1 MAMKEDDLQAYSI
14 YELISSTSSHRPY
27 AFRSIEQ
34 SQNETAAWQAANP
47 GLRAMRDASPEVL
60 LAFLRNYKEWRGASD
75 RGDDFRLGANM
86 GDALRIAIETT
97 PKPLPGDLVLQLLRN
112 YGSGLSWMLFGF
124 PLRQFLSLLTRDEM
138 TDEIRTEL
146 RRILPHYA
154 PTARGKIEP
163 HLEEVRKL
171 IVELIWVEGEKPL
184 DPGRGPWSQIVFDE
198 VKEYDEVARIGWEEL
213 LEHCRSLEQT
223 VPGAKW
229 NKRSGELMAALG
241 EAEVAAAMLRW
252 LALGPTPNQPREA
265 ISPIEDSAYQKGVIW
280 CLGLRREREVAQAIA
295 DFTLACLRKIPM
307 IGAVSQKVGFAG
319 AQALGA
325 MDCTEAVA
333 QLTRLRAKVKYTV
346 ALKLIEKS
354 LQQAAERSGL
364 SAEELEDISAD
375 GYGLDQEG
383 AKKVILG
390 DATAHLQL
398 ATDGSVSVSWWNAD
412 GKLLKS
418 PPPHVR
424 KGFSKEI
431 RALGPLA
438 KEIEQAFAAQRFRIE
453 SSFLAPRSI
462 PFEHWRQYYVEHPL
476 LGLLGRRLIWA
487 FNDGKGW
494 ERSGMW
500 LDGRVCDAYGSPLE
514 LAGMEASDGAVSDA
528 FKLRLWHPLT
538 SDAGELQHWSE
549 RIFSA
554 AISQPFRQAFR
565 EFYEVSEDERQTRMY
580 SNRFA
585 GTYLRQHQLASLCR
599 ARGWEY
605 RLMGTDF
612 DGHNVPTR
620 NLPQWKMQAQF
631 HVDLPPDRDAALRS
645 SGLGERSGFGINL
658 FVESDQVRFYRDRH
672 EIAVDEVP
680 AMLYSE
686 VMRDVDLFTSVC
698 AIGEDEN
705 WRDEG
710 DRTLGVSGERITL
723 QELSAAVSLRSDML
737 TRVLPLTP
745 IADRCRLGP
754 SHLEVQGQLGRYR
767 ISLASGLA
775 ALVTGSGIRWL
786 KIPQKLL
793 TAVRLELGD
802 LPIELDYRTEMILR
816 KAYLLADDWK
826 IDDSEVIRQ
835 FMPR

>member
-1 MAMKEDDLQAYSI
+1 MPMQEAEKQAYSI
-14 YELISSTSSHRPY
+14 FELISNTSSDRPF
-27 AFRSIEQ
+27 AFRSIEH
-34 SQNETAAWQAANP
+34 SKIETVAWQAANP
-47 GLRAMRDASPEVL
+47 GLQAMRSASPEVL
-60 LAFLRNYKEWRGASD
+60 LAFLRNFREWRGATD
-75 RGDDFRLGANM
+75 RGNDSKLDATM
-86 GDALRIAIETT
+86 GDGLRIAIETA
-97 PKPLPGDLVLQLLRN
+97 PKPLPGDLVLLLLRN

-138 TDEIRTEL
+138 TDEIRAEL
-146 RRILPHYA
+146 RRILPHYS
-154 PTARGKIEP
+154 PSARGKIEP

-184 DPGRGPWSQIVFDE
+184 DPGRGPWSQIVFDK
-198 VKEYDEVARIGWEEL
+198 VKEYDELARIGWEGL
-213 LEHCRSLEQT
+213 LEHCRLLEQT

-229 NKRSGELMAALG
+229 NKRAGELMAALG
-241 EAEVAAAMLRW
+241 EEGVVSAMLRW
-252 LALGPTPNQPREA
+252 LALGPTPNQPRDA

-280 CLGLRREREVAQAIA
+280 CLGLQEERETPQAIA
-295 DFTLACLRKIPM
+295 DFTLACLRRIPM

-319 AQALGA
+319 VQALGA
-325 MDCTEAVA
+325 MDCAEAVA
-333 QLTRLRAKVKYTV
+333 QLTRLRARVKYTV

-354 LQQAAERSGL
+354 LQQAAERSGI
-364 SAEELEDISAD
+364 SKEELEDISVD
-375 GYGLDQEG
+375 GYGLDDQG
-383 AKKVILG
+383 ARSFVIG
-390 DATAHLQL
+390 DANAQLQL
-398 ATDGSVSVSWWNAD
+398 ATDGSVSVSWRNAD
-412 GKLLKS
+412 GKVLKS
-418 PPPHVR
+418 PPAYVR
-424 KGFSKEI
+424 KAFAKEI
-431 RALGPLA
+431 RLLGPLA

-462 PFEHWRQYYVEHPL
+462 PFEHWRQIYVEHPL
-476 LGLLGRRLIWA
+476 LGFLGRRLIWA
-487 FNDGKGW
+487 FSDGKGW
-494 ERSGMW
+494 ERSGIW
-500 LDGRVCDAYGSPLE
+500 LSGRVCDAAGNPME
-514 LAGMEASDGAVSDA
+514 LAGASDEAASA
-528 FKLRLWHPLT
+528 SFKVRLWHPLT
-538 SDAGELQHWSE
+538 SDAAEVQHWRE

-554 AISQPFRQAFR
+554 AVRQPFRQAFR
-565 EFYEVSEDERQTRMY
+565 EFYVVSEDERRTRMY

-585 GTYLRQHQLASLCR
+585 GIYLRQHQLASLCR

-620 NLPQWKMQAQF
+620 NLPQWNMQAQV
-631 HVDLPPDRDAALRS
+631 HVDLPPDRDAALRN

-698 AIGEDEN
+698 AIGEDES

-710 DRTLGVSGERITL
+710 DRTLGVSSERITL
-723 QELSAAVSLRSDML
+723 QELSAAISLRADIL

-745 IADRCRLGP
+745 IAGRCRLEP

-767 ISLASGLA
+767 ISLALGLA
-775 ALVTGSGIRWL
+775 ALVTDSGMRWL

-793 TAVRLELGD
+793 AAVPLELD
-802 LPIELDYRTEMILR
+802 NVPIELDYRTEMIVR

-826 IDDSEVIRQ
+826 IEGSELIRQ
-835 FMPR
+835 FMPN

>member
-1 MAMKEDDLQAYSI
+1 MTEADQLAYSI
-14 YELISSTSSHRPY
+14 YELITNTSADRPY
-27 AFRSIEQ
+27 AFRSLEQ
-34 SQNETAAWQAANP
+34 AKTETAAWQAKNP
-47 GLRAMRDASPEVL
+47 GLQAMLNASPEVL
-60 LAFLRNYKEWRGASD
+60 LAFLRNYKEWRGATD
-75 RGDDFRLGANM
+75 RGDNFRLGATM
-86 GDALRIAIETT
+86 SDALRIGIERAQ
-97 PKPLPGDLVLQLLRN
+97 KPLPGDLVLQLLRN
-112 YGSGLSWMLFGF
+112 YGSGLSWMIFGF

-138 TDEIRTEL
+138 TDEIRAEL

-163 HLEEVRKL
+163 HLEEVREL
-171 IVELIWVEGEKPL
+171 IVELMWVEGEKQL
-184 DPGRGPWSQIVFDE
+184 DPGRGPWSQIVFDQ

-213 LEHCRSLEQT
+213 LEHCRSLEPT
-223 VPGAKW
+223 VSGAKW

-241 EAEVAAAMLRW
+241 EEGVASAMLRW

-280 CLGLRREREVAQAIA
+280 CLGLRREREAAQAIA

-319 AQALGA
+319 VQALGA
-325 MDCTEAVA
+325 MDCAEAVA

-354 LQQAAERSGL
+354 LLLAAERSGI
-364 SAEELEDISAD
+364 SREELEDISVD
-375 GYGLDQEG
+375 GYGLDQQG
-383 AKKVILG
+383 ARRIMLG

-398 ATDGSVSVSWWNAD
+398 ATDGIVSVSWWNAD
-412 GKLLKS
+412 GKLQKS

-431 RALGPLA
+431 RELGPLA
-438 KEIEQAFAAQRFRIE
+438 KEIEQSFAAQRFRIE
-453 SSFLAPRSI
+453 SSFLTPRSI

-476 LGLLGRRLIWA
+476 LGFLGRKLIWA
-487 FNDGKGW
+487 FSDGKGW
-494 ERSGMW
+494 ESSGMW
-500 LDGRVCDAYGSPLE
+500 LDGKVCDADGNPLE
-514 LAGMEASDGAVSDA
+514 LAGKHFSDETVSAA
-528 FKLRLWHPLT
+528 FKVRLWHPLT
-538 SDAGELQHWSE
+538 SNAAEVQHWRE

-554 AISQPFRQAFR
+554 AIRQPFRQAFR

-585 GTYLRQHQLASLCR
+585 GIYLRQHQLASLCR

-620 NLPQWKMQAQF
+620 NLPQWNMQVQV
-631 HVDLPPDRDAALRS
+631 HVDLPPDRDAALRD

-658 FVESDQVRFYRDRH
+658 FVESDQVHFYRDRH
-672 EIAVDEVP
+672 EIAIDEVP

-710 DRTLGVSGERITL
+710 DRTLEVSDERITL
-723 QELSAAVSLRSDML
+723 QELSAAISLRSDIL
-737 TRVLPLTP
+737 TRVLPLSP
-745 IADRCRLGP
+745 IADRCRLEP
-754 SHLEVQGQLGRYR
+754 SHLEVQGQLGQYR
-767 ISLASGLA
+767 LSLALGLA
-775 ALVTGSGIRWL
+775 ALITDSGMRWL
-786 KIPQKLL
+786 KIPQRLL
-793 TAVRLELGD
+793 AAVPLELD
-802 LPIELDYRTEMILR
+802 DVPIEMDYRTEMILR

-826 IDDSEVIRQ
+826 IEDSELIRQ
-835 FMPR
+835 FMPK

>member
-1 MAMKEDDLQAYSI
+1 M
-14 YELISSTSSHRPY
+14 
-27 AFRSIEQ
+27 
-34 SQNETAAWQAANP
+34 
-47 GLRAMRDASPEVL
+47 RAIRVASPEVL
-60 LAFLRNYKEWRGASD
+60 LAFLRNYKEWRGTSNG
-75 RGDDFRLGANM
+75 GDDFKLDATM
-86 GDALRIAIETT
+86 GDALRIAIETA

-112 YGSGLSWMLFGF
+112 YGSGLSWVLFGF
-124 PLRQFLSLLTRDEM
+124 PLRHFLSLLTRDEM
-138 TDEIRTEL
+138 TDEIRAEL
-146 RRILPHYA
+146 RRILPHYS

-163 HLEEVRKL
+163 HLEEVRKS
-171 IVELIWVEGEKPL
+171 IAGLIWVEGERQL

-198 VKEYDEVARIGWEEL
+198 VKGYHEVARIGWEGL

-223 VPGAKW
+223 VPGARW
-229 NKRSGELMAALG
+229 NKRSAELMAALG
-241 EAEVAAAMLRW
+241 EDGVASAMLRW
-252 LALGPTPNQPREA
+252 LALGPTPNQSREA
-265 ISPIEDSAYQKGVIW
+265 ISPMEDSVYQKGVIW

-319 AQALGA
+319 VQALGA

-354 LQQAAERSGL
+354 LQQAAERSGI
-364 SAEELEDISAD
+364 SREELEDISVD
-375 GYGLDQEG
+375 GYGLDQRG
-383 AKKVILG
+383 IRNIVLG
-390 DATAHLQL
+390 DATAQLQL
-398 ATDGSVSVSWWNAD
+398 APGGSVSVTWTNAD

-424 KGFSKEI
+424 KGFSKEL

-438 KEIEQAFAAQRFRIE
+438 KEIEQAYVAQRFRLE
-453 SSFLAPRSI
+453 SSFLAPRSM
-462 PFEHWRQYYVEHPL
+462 PLQHWRQYYLEHPM
-476 LGLLGRRLIWA
+476 LGFLGRRLIWV
-487 FNDGKGW
+487 FSDGEGW

-500 LDGRVCDAYGSPLE
+500 LGETVCDATGNPLE
-514 LAGMEASDGAVSDA
+514 LAGMDTGDAAASAAYKV
-528 FKLRLWHPLT
+528 RLWHPLA
-538 SDAGELQHWSE
+538 SDAREVQLWRE
-549 RIFSA
+549 RVFSD
-554 AISQPFRQAFR
+554 AIRQPFRQAFR
-565 EFYEVSEDERQTRMY
+565 EFYQVSEDERQTRMY

-585 GTYLRQHQLASLCR
+585 GFYLRQHQLASLCR

-605 RLMGTDF
+605 HLMGTDF

-620 NLPQWKMQAQF
+620 NLPQWNMQVQL
-631 HVDLPPDRDAALRS
+631 HVDLPPDRDAALRD

-658 FVESDQVRFYRDRH
+658 FVESDQVRFYRNRH

-686 VMRDVDLFTSVC
+686 VMRDIDLFTTVC

-710 DRTLGVSGERITL
+710 DRTLGESGQRITL
-723 QELSAAVSLRSDML
+723 QELSAAITLRADIL
-737 TRVLPLTP
+737 TRVLPRTP
-745 IADRCRLGP
+745 IADRCRLES

-767 ISLASGLA
+767 ISLALGLA
-775 ALVTGSGIRWL
+775 ALVTESGIRWL

-793 TAVRLELGD
+793 AALPLELD
-802 LPIELDYRTEMILR
+802 DIPIELDYRTEMILR

-826 IDDSEVIRQ
+826 VEDSELIRQ
-835 FMPR
+835 FMPK

>member
-1 MAMKEDDLQAYSI
+1 M
-14 YELISSTSSHRPY
+14 
-27 AFRSIEQ
+27 
-34 SQNETAAWQAANP
+34 
-47 GLRAMRDASPEVL
+47 
-60 LAFLRNYKEWRGASD
+60 AFLQNFREWRGTTD
-75 RGDDFRLGANM
+75 GGNDFRLGATM
-86 GDALRIAIETT
+86 SEALQMAIDKV

-124 PLRQFLSLLTRDEM
+124 PLRHFLSLLTRNEM
-138 TDEIRTEL
+138 TDEIRAEL
-146 RRILPHYA
+146 RRIMPHYS
-154 PTARGKIEP
+154 PTATGKIEP

-184 DPGRGPWSQIVFDE
+184 DPGRGPWSQIVFDQF
-198 VKEYDEVARIGWEEL
+198 KEYEEVARIGWEGL

-229 NKRSGELMAALG
+229 NKRSRELMAALG
-241 EAEVAAAMLRW
+241 EERVTSRMLRW
-252 LALGPTPNQPREA
+252 LALGPTPNQPRDA

-280 CLGLRREREVAQAIA
+280 CLRLLEKREAAQAIT
-295 DFTLACLRKIPM
+295 DFALACLRKIPM

-319 AQALGA
+319 VQALGA

-333 QLTRLRAKVKYTV
+333 QLTRLRAKVKYTI

-354 LQQAAERSGL
+354 LQQAAERSGI
-364 SAEELEDISAD
+364 SREELEDFSLD
-375 GYGLDQEG
+375 GYGLDQQGTRKIMLED
-383 AKKVILG
+383 V
-390 DATAHLQL
+390 TAHLQL
-398 ATDGSVSVSWWNAD
+398 ATDGGVSVSWWNAE

-438 KEIEQAFAAQRFRIE
+438 KEIEQSFAAQRFRIE

-462 PFEHWRQYYVEHPL
+462 PLQHWLQYYVEHPL
-476 LGLLGRRLIWA
+476 LGFLGRRLIWA
-487 FNDGKGW
+487 FSDGKGW

-500 LDGRVCDAYGSPLE
+500 LDGRVRDAGGSPLD
-514 LAGMEASDGAVSDA
+514 LAEKDFSGEAVSAA
-528 FKLRLWHPLT
+528 FKVRLWHPLT
-538 SDAGELQHWSE
+538 SNATEVQHWRE
-549 RIFSA
+549 RIFSS
-554 AISQPFRQAFR
+554 AIRQPFRQAFR

-585 GTYLRQHQLASLCR
+585 GFYLRQHQLASLCR

-605 RLMGTDF
+605 RLMGSDF

-620 NLPQWKMQAQF
+620 NLPQWNMQVQV
-631 HVDLPPDRDAALRS
+631 HVDLPPDRDNALRD

-680 AMLYSE
+680 AMIFSE
-686 VMRDVDLFTSVC
+686 MMRDVDLFTSVC

-710 DRTLGVSGERITL
+710 DRTFGVSGERITM
-723 QELSAAVSLRSDML
+723 QELSAAISLRSDIL
-737 TRVLPLTP
+737 TRVLPLMP
-745 IADRCRLGP
+745 IADRCRLEP
-754 SHLEVQGQLGRYR
+754 SHLEVLGQLGRYR
-767 ISLASGLA
+767 ISLALGLA
-775 ALVTGSGIRWL
+775 ALVTDSGLRRL
-786 KIPQKLL
+786 KIQQKLL
-793 TAVRLELGD
+793 AAVVMQLD
-802 LPIELDYRTEMILR
+802 DVPAELDYRTEMILR
-816 KAYLLADDWK
+816 KAHLLADDWK
-826 IDDSEVIRQ
+826 IEDPELIRQ
-835 FMPR
+835 FMPK